1 MMETHVVAAM
11 RGIRRHL
18 TTAIMLM
25 LEKYVVVF
33 FLSQYHP
40 SLIHK
45 CMKILCFNIT
55 VNYFKMEGKCREIIA
70 GLNKNH
76 GFYYPYFML
85 GQALKKL

>member
-1 MMETHVVAAM
+1 MMEMLVVAAM

-18 TTAIMLM
+18 TTVIMLM

-55 VNYFKMEGKCREIIA
+55 VNYFKMEGKCRED
-70 GLNKNH
+70 NCWTC
-76 GFYYPYFML
+76 GFYCPYFML
-85 GQALKKL
+85 GQALKL